1 MTDTPVDDLPLRDEI
16 FQRMDELTP
25 AERKVART
33 LLARYP
39 AAGLESTA
47 ALAAAAGTSKPTVLR
62 LLDRLGFGSYPEFQ
76 QRLRGE
82 VTRSM
87 NESPVSR
94 ARARRAVPSDDSAFL
109 RAVEQRAGLV
119 ARLPDTVPPA
129 EIERAVAL
137 LAARPKH
144 VVTSGGYFSRLIARL
159 LALQLDQLI
168 PNVDYADEPLGAD
181 IAKYLRAGRDSVVI
195 VYDLRRYEL
204 AAKEVVSMAKAGGAS
219 VILITD
225 QALSPSAEEADIVL
239 PAAVDG
245 VPFDS
250 FAALLVL
257 TESLVDAVFHELGE
271 AAIERMADWERSVRI
286 YRDFR
291 VGRAGRAGSSR
302 RMPSRKRIPSRK
314 KADRWDTSTGRP
326 PSSPAPP
333 RASGAESRTCSNRR
347 ARPSTGSTRT
357 ASICGTRRPL
367 TRSSPGWA
375 RCTFSSTTPAECKV
389 RRTPRS
395 TS

>member
-1 MTDTPVDDLPLRDEI
+1 MTDTPADALPLREEI

-76 QRLRGE
+76 QRLRVE

-87 NESPVSR
+87 NESPLSR
-94 ARARRAVPSDDSAFL
+94 ARARREEPSDDSVFL
-109 RAVEQRAGLV
+109 RAVQQRAGLV
-119 ARLPDTVPPA
+119 ARLADTVPPA

-137 LAARPKH
+137 LAGRPRH
-144 VVTSGGYFSRLIARL
+144 VVITGGYFSRLIARM

-168 PNVDYADEPLGAD
+168 LNVDYAGEPLGAD
-181 IAKYLRAGRDSVVI
+181 IGKYLRAGRDSVVV

-204 AAKEVVSMAKAGGAS
+204 AASEVVSMAKAGGAS

-225 QALSPSAEEADIVL
+225 ESLSPSAEEADIVL
-239 PAAVDG
+239 PAAVGG

-250 FAALLVL
+250 FAAVLVL

-271 AAIERMADWERSVRI
+271 AAIERMADWERSVHI
-286 YRDFR
+286 YRD
-291 VGRAGRAGSSR
+291 
-302 RMPSRKRIPSRK
+302 I
-314 KADRWDTSTGRP
+314 
-326 PSSPAPP
+326 
-333 RASGAESRTCSNRR
+333 
-347 ARPSTGSTRT
+347 
-357 ASICGTRRPL
+357 
-367 TRSSPGWA
+367 
-375 RCTFSSTTPAECKV
+375 
-389 RRTPRS
+389 RTPH
-395 TS
+395 